1 MPAIPKNRVKPP
13 ELPTETDQRR
23 GAKTETHKDH
33 PSSDQSASNYQVFAG
48 VQLQQSTLSFVL
60 HNQPNTERRAFVEI
74 PDSLS
79 EQFPVGFM
87 MASAA
92 INRRGDRETVAPS
105 STQLAAITRL
115 FSSAVFREMARK
127 GRSPLFA
134 RLIGLAEIGGQC
146 PDDATVGQAFE
157 AAFGVLKT
165 AGRRDE
171 YVYRSALTHNV
182 LMGTHSLN
190 TACMLTE
197 FRAGACKADLA
208 ILNGT
213 ATVYE
218 IKSERDSLARLAN
231 QVENYKR
238 VFAKA
243 YVIAGEGH
251 VASVLATV
259 PEDVGVMMLSSRYR
273 ISTVREAEDRPDR
286 ICPVTVFESLRSDE
300 AGSILKRLGVPLPD
314 VPNTLRHGVMRDLFQ
329 ALDPTEV
336 HIAMVKTLKR
346 TRDLS
351 PLSSLVEKLPR
362 SLHAAA
368 LSIQVRRSEH
378 ERIVEAVSTPLGA
391 ALAWV

>member
-1 MPAIPKNRVKPP
+1 MVSEATN
-13 ELPTETDQRR
+13 QR
-23 GAKTETHKDH
+23 G
-33 PSSDQSASNYQVFAG
+33 G
-48 VQLQQSTLSFVL
+48 
-60 HNQPNTERRAFVEI
+60 
-74 PDSLS
+74 
-79 EQFPVGFM
+79 G
-87 MASAA
+87 
-92 INRRGDRETVAPS
+92 ETVTPN
-105 STQLAAITRL
+105 STQLAAMTRL

-134 RLIGLAEIGGQC
+134 RLVGLANLSDRC
-146 PDDATVGQAFE
+146 ADDATVGQAFE

-171 YVYRSALTHNV
+171 YIYRSALTHNV

-251 VASVLATV
+251 VAGVLDTV
-259 PEDVGVMMLSSRYR
+259 PGDVGVMVLSSRYQ

-286 ICPVTVFESLRSDE
+286 ICPATVFESLRSVE
-300 AGSILKRLGVPLPD
+300 AGAILKSLGIPLPD
-314 VPNTLRHGVMRDLFQ
+314 VPNTLRHTAMRKLFEK
-329 ALDPTEV
+329 LDPKAV
-336 HIAMVKTLKR
+336 HVAMVKTLKR
-346 TRDLS
+346 TRDLA
-351 PLSSLVEKLPR
+351 PLSCLVDQLPR

-368 LSIQVRRSEH
+368 LSIQVRRTDH
-378 ERIVEAVSTPLGA
+378 ERIVGAVSTPLGA
-391 ALAWV
+391 AMAWA